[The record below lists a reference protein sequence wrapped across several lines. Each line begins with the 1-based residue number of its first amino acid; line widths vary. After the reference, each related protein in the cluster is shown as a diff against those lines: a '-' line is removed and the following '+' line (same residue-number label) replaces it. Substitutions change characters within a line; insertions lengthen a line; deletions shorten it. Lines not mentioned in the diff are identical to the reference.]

1 MDIIGAIKGV
11 ALAIGS
17 FFGWKQ
23 QKEINLPG
31 QQKRDEVQ
39 QARSERDKNN
49 EIIDNWIDGR
59 KP

>member
-1 MDIIGAIKGV
+1 
-11 ALAIGS
+11 LAIGS